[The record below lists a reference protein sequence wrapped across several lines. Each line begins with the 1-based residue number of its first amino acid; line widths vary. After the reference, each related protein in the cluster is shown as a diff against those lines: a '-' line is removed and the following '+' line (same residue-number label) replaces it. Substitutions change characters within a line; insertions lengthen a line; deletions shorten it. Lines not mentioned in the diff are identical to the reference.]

1 MKKIE
6 NYLIKLLIVFASVA
20 VMQSCAQEAEPAA
33 EASSN
38 PVADKLDPGS
48 AKGNEVL
55 TLTGSGLGEITSIVF
70 DKGDVP
76 APFNPVYNTDKSL
89 IFRVPD
95 TANGGEQNI
104 IITNKIGKT
113 ITVPFNVI
121 ALPLVSTV
129 SNYNF
134 VEGTQITLSGNN
146 LEDVNSVVLNGT
158 TAEATIVSKSKKQLV
173 IKMPA
178 TTVNSASLIVTN
190 STGPITTSQEF
201 VNLDKAYKIFADDYE
216 NGFSNGS
223 WGPAEISSEYI
234 KSGSKSFKATYV
246 KGNWSADGF
255 ANWWPGCDYSP
266 DYKYL
271 SFWVRGASADYTLY
285 ITGDQRAGGYGNS
298 DRSAPIVVPANTW
311 TYFKIPLS
319 SLGLWAKGNNFKQLG
334 FWIAGPD
341 KQDESFYFD
350 DVIFIK

>member
-6 NYLIKLLIVFASVA
+6 KYLRNLLIVIASVS
-20 VMQSCAQEAEPAA
+20 VMQSCTQEAEPAA
-33 EASSN
+33 EASAN
-38 PVADKLDPGS
+38 PKADKLDPGS

-104 IITNKIGKT
+104 IITNKIGKQFS
-113 ITVPFNVI
+113 VPFNVI

-146 LEDVNSVVLNGT
+146 LEDVSSVVLNGSSD
-158 TAEATIVSKSKKQLV
+158 EATIVSKNKKQLV

-178 TTVNSASLIVTN
+178 SNANTVSLVITN
-190 STGPITTSQEF
+190 PTGPITTTQEF
-201 VNLDKAYKIFADDYE
+201 VNLDKAFKIFADNYE
-216 NGFSNGS
+216 NGFENGS
-223 WGPAEISSEYI
+223 WGPAEVSSEYI
-234 KSGSKSFKATYV
+234 KSGSKSFKATYN

-255 ANWWPGCDYSP
+255 ANWNAGCAYSP
-266 DYKYL
+266 DFKYL
-271 SFWVRGASADYTLY
+271 SFWVKGASADYVLY

-298 DRSAPIVVPANTW
+298 DRSAPIVIPANVW

-319 SLGLWAKGNNFKQLG
+319 SLGLWAKGNTFKQLG
-334 FWIAGPD
+334 FWIEGPD
-341 KQDESFYFD
+341 KQNESFYFD
-350 DVIFIK
+350 DVIFVK